1 MRGSS
6 LSGGEARLRLK
17 TLPPTRRRRDARPRR
32 RRTDSRVGHR
42 PRKMA
47 EQRNVSYDDTSSGCM
62 TLLDGDGDQT
72 SWLGCVMGCMERPPE
87 DENERK
93 PSQAAGD
100 LLARAET
107 EERRGAY
114 GAASELYRR
123 ALYIQSCSSY
133 PVGPFSGSLTI
144 PLQ

>member
-1 MRGSS
+1 
-6 LSGGEARLRLK
+6 
-17 TLPPTRRRRDARPRR
+17 
-32 RRTDSRVGHR
+32 
-42 PRKMA
+42 MA

-107 EERRGAY
+107 EERQGAY
-114 GAASELYRR
+114 GAASELYTEGVTFR
-123 ALYIQSCSSY
+123 SSQRDGPQQFRLSLLDAY
-133 PVGPFSGSLTI
+133 P
-144 PLQ
+144 